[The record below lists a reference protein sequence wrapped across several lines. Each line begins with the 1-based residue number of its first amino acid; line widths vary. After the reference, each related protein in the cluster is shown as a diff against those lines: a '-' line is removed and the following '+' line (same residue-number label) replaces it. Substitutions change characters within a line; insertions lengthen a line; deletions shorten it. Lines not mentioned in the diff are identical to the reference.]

1 VSGDWRNN
9 GGTFNHSS
17 EVEFDGGDGQKIS
30 GSAFCNVTFG
40 GTGTKYLGGI
50 INVSGWLKID
60 SLATF
65 DVGPEDD
72 DAYYNITVGS
82 HWYNNIMSPDVNWIG
97 AIVKLVLSLLLGAT
111 IGMERRRKG
120 QIAGLRTFALISMG
134 ATLAML
140 ISIYIP
146 QEYMGLKNGDPGRI
160 AAQVVSGV
168 GFLGAGAIIQM
179 KGSVRGL
186 TTAAGIWM
194 TACIGLAVGA
204 GMYLISIITTLL
216 IIFILVNIER
226 IEQRHNFLWESKI
239 IRVKMHGILDDIQPL
254 RDTINSNDIH
264 ISDEFMKFDYENEF
278 TIVNFM
284 VRSNTHVNVP
294 SLFKEIK
301 RLGDP
306 ISITITNEMN
316 M

>member
-1 VSGDWRNN
+1 MLQDIYN
-9 GGTFNHSS
+9 
-17 EVEFDGGDGQKIS
+17 D
-30 GSAFCNVTFG
+30 
-40 GTGTKYLGGI
+40 I
-50 INVSGWLKID
+50 I
-60 SLATF
+60 
-65 DVGPEDD
+65 
-72 DAYYNITVGS
+72 
-82 HWYNNIMSPDVNWIG
+82 SPDVNLIG
-97 AIVKLVLSLLLGAT
+97 AVTKLVLSLLLGAT
-111 IGMERRRKG
+111 IGIERRRKG

-194 TACIGLAVGA
+194 TACIGLAVGS
-204 GMYLISIITTLL
+204 GMYLISIIATLL

-226 IEQRHNFLWESKI
+226 IELQHNFMWESKI
-239 IRVKMHGILDDIQPL
+239 IRVKVHGIIDNIQGL
-254 RDTINSNDIH
+254 RDIIASKDVH
-264 ISDEFMKFDYENEF
+264 ISDEFMKFDYEHKF

-284 VRSNTHVNVP
+284 VRSKSDADVLA
-294 SLFKEIK
+294 LFKAIQENSN
-301 RLGDP
+301 P
-306 ISITITNEMN
+306 ISITLTNEMN

>member
-1 VSGDWRNN
+1 MLQDIYN
-9 GGTFNHSS
+9 
-17 EVEFDGGDGQKIS
+17 D
-30 GSAFCNVTFG
+30 
-40 GTGTKYLGGI
+40 I
-50 INVSGWLKID
+50 I
-60 SLATF
+60 
-65 DVGPEDD
+65 
-72 DAYYNITVGS
+72 
-82 HWYNNIMSPDVNWIG
+82 SPDVNLAGSIT
-97 AIVKLVLSLLLGAT
+97 KLVLSLVLGAV
-111 IGMERRRKG
+111 IGIERRRKG

-134 ATLAML
+134 ATLAMR

-204 GMYLISIITTLL
+204 GMYLISIIATLL

-226 IEQRHNFLWESKI
+226 IELRHNFLWESKI
-239 IRVKMHGILDDIQPL
+239 IRIKVHGIVDNIQSMRDIIESS
-254 RDTINSNDIH
+254 DVH
-264 ISDEFMKFDYENEF
+264 ISDEFMKYEYDNQL
-278 TIVNFM
+278 TIINFM
-284 VRSNTHVNVP
+284 VRSKSSIDVP
-294 SLFKEIK
+294 VLFKQIK
-301 RLGDP
+301 QSSNAV
-306 ISITITNEMN
+306 SITLTNELN

>member
-1 VSGDWRNN
+1 M
-9 GGTFNHSS
+9 
-17 EVEFDGGDGQKIS
+17 
-30 GSAFCNVTFG
+30 
-40 GTGTKYLGGI
+40 L
-50 INVSGWLKID
+50 
-60 SLATF
+60 
-65 DVGPEDD
+65 EDI
-72 DAYYNITVGS
+72 YNQIT
-82 HWYNNIMSPDVNWIG
+82 SPDVNLVG
-97 AIVKLVLSLLLGAT
+97 AIAKLLLSLLLGAI
-111 IGMERRRKG
+111 IGIERRRKG

-134 ATLAML
+134 ATLVML

-146 QEYMGLKNGDPGRI
+146 QVYLGLKNGDPGRI

-194 TACIGLAVGA
+194 AACIGLAVGA
-204 GMYLISIITTLL
+204 GMYLISIIATLL

-226 IEQRHNFLWESKI
+226 IEMRHNFLWETKI
-239 IRVKMHGILDDIQPL
+239 IRVKLHGILDDVQPL
-254 RDTINSNDIH
+254 RNIITGNDVH
-264 ISDEFMKFDYENEF
+264 ISDEFMKFDYNSGF

-284 VRSNTHVNVP
+284 VRSTSRVNVP
-294 SLFKEIK
+294 AMFKQINEQCNA
-301 RLGDP
+301 

>member
-1 VSGDWRNN
+1 MLQD
-9 GGTFNHSS
+9 
-17 EVEFDGGDGQKIS
+17 I
-30 GSAFCNVTFG
+30 
-40 GTGTKYLGGI
+40 
-50 INVSGWLKID
+50 
-60 SLATF
+60 
-65 DVGPEDD
+65 
-72 DAYYNITVGS
+72 
-82 HWYNNIMSPDVNWIG
+82 YNNIMSPDVNWIG

-120 QIAGLRTFALISMG
+120 QIAGLRTFA
-134 ATLAML
+134 L

>member
-1 VSGDWRNN
+1 MWENLYQD
-9 GGTFNHSS
+9 
-17 EVEFDGGDGQKIS
+17 
-30 GSAFCNVTFG
+30 
-40 GTGTKYLGGI
+40 I
-50 INVSGWLKID
+50 I
-60 SLATF
+60 
-65 DVGPEDD
+65 
-72 DAYYNITVGS
+72 
-82 HWYNNIMSPDVNWIG
+82 SPDVNIVG
-97 AIVKLVLSLLLGAT
+97 AIIKLLLSLLLGAL
-111 IGMERRRKG
+111 IGIERRRKG

-226 IEQRHNFLWESKI
+226 MEQRHNFLWESKI
-239 IRVKMHGILDDIQPL
+239 LRVKLHGIIDDIQPM
-254 RDTINSNDIH
+254 RDIITSNDVH
-264 ISDEFMKFDYENEF
+264 ISDEFIKFDYEDGF

-284 VRSNTHVNVP
+284 VRSTSRVNVP
-294 SLFKEIK
+294 ALFNEIK
-301 RLGDP
+301 QHSDP